1 MQLWRSCNTVFV
13 MKTLTVRLPE
23 AMAAEIESESQ
34 AAGISKSDVVRR
46 RLQGAPSRRRPSPA
60 FFDLATDL
68 IGSVDDERM
77 PRDLSARRKSYLEKR
92 GYGKSRHR

>member
-1 MQLWRSCNTVFV
+1 

-23 AMAAEIESESQ
+23 ALSAEIESESR
-34 AAGISKSDVVRR
+34 ASGISKSDVVRR
-46 RLQGAPSRRRPSPA
+46 RLEGAASPRPPKPA

-68 IGSVDDERM
+68 IGSVNDERM

-92 GYGKSRHR
+92 GYGKNRPR

>member
-1 MQLWRSCNTVFV
+1 
-13 MKTLTVRLPE
+13 MKTVTVRLPE
-23 AMAAEIESESQ
+23 AMAAEIETESR

-46 RLQGAPSRRRPSPA
+46 RLEGAAPRRTPTPA

-77 PRDLSARRKSYLEKR
+77 PTDLSARSKSYLKKR

>member
-1 MQLWRSCNTVFV
+1 

-46 RLQGAPSRRRPSPA
+46 RLEGAAPRRPIAPTL
-60 FFDLATDL
+60 FELATDL
-68 IGSVDDERM
+68 IGSVDDQRL
-77 PRDLSARRKSYLEKR
+77 PGDLSARKKSYLKKR
-92 GYGKSRHR
+92 GYGKSRYR

>member
-1 MQLWRSCNTVFV
+1 
-13 MKTLTVRLPE
+13 MKMLTVRLPE
-23 AMAAEIESESQ
+23 AMAAEIESESR

-46 RLQGAPSRRRPSPA
+46 RLERTALRRPPTPA

-77 PRDLSARRKSYLEKR
+77 PRDLSARRKSYLKKR
-92 GYGKSRHR
+92 GYGKSRHH